1 MFGAIAGDIIGS
13 RFEHNNIVTKEFQLF
28 DPACRFTDDTV
39 HTVAL
44 AASLM
49 SGRPYVELLKE
60 YFLAYPHAGYGSS
73 FRIWARGSSL
83 EPYNSYGNGSAM
95 RVSPVGWFF
104 DDLETVLAEAR
115 RSAEV
120 THSHPEGIKGAQAVA
135 AAIFLARQKV
145 EKAFICRYIERAFGY
160 NLGRRLDDIRPGYG
174 FDVTCQGSVPEAI
187 IAFQESTGFEDAV
200 RNAVSLGGDSDT
212 IACIAGSIAEAF
224 YGGVPPEIAE
234 RVWLYLDERL
244 AKVAKQFEKF
254 VK

>member
-1 MFGAIAGDIIGS
+1 
-13 RFEHNNIVTKEFQLF
+13 
-28 DPACRFTDDTV
+28 
-39 HTVAL
+39 
-44 AASLM
+44 
-49 SGRPYVELLKE
+49 
-60 YFLAYPHAGYGSS
+60 
-73 FRIWARGSSL
+73 
-83 EPYNSYGNGSAM
+83 M

-234 RVWLYLDERL
+234 SIWLHLDERL
-244 AKVAKQFEKF
+244 AKVASYNF
-254 VK
+254 V